1 MAWMNRIVPG
11 VALFA
16 TISALGAARAPAGI
30 ATEITVYRP
39 ASCGCCKKWEDY
51 LRANGFVVK
60 DVVQDDLTSVKAELG
75 VTNQLRSCHTAVV
88 QGYVIEG
95 HVPVG
100 DIQRLL
106 KEHPKLV
113 GLAAPG
119 MPPSSPGMDMGRTP
133 YDVLSFD
140 AKGNTGV
147 WAHH

>member
-1 MAWMNRIVPG
+1 MAWMDRIVPG

-16 TISALGAARAPAGI
+16 TMSALAAPRAPAAGG
-30 ATEITVYRP
+30 TEITVYRP

-51 LRANGFVVK
+51 LRANGFVIK
-60 DVVQDDLTSVKAELG
+60 DVVQDDLTSVKADLG

-95 HVPVG
+95 HVPAG

-106 KEHPKLV
+106 KERPKVV

-119 MPPSSPGMDMGRTP
+119 MPPSAPGMDAGRTP